1 MTLTKHRKLM
11 LERVL
16 KIQASH
22 PEPESFEPLIVWLQ
36 TKLEKRVKAKKKKA

>member
-22 PEPESFEPLIVWLQ
+22 PEPETFESLIVWLK
-36 TKLEKRVKAKKKKA
+36 TKLEKRLKSKKKN